1 MSGSLDW
8 DKLRL
13 FHIVAEAGSFTTAAQ
28 RLGGSQSALS
38 RQIQTLETMLGAALF
53 HRHARGLALTHEG
66 EQLLACTRDV
76 IDKIERTARAI
87 QETRS
92 KPSGELRLN
101 TTVSFGSTWLPRQLS
116 EFFKLYPDIKL
127 DVLLTDEELD
137 LTRRQADVAI
147 RFYSPRQTELIARP
161 LAQVRFALCASPAY
175 LAKHGTPTKISDL
188 DAHSIIAF
196 GQTAPDYLR
205 SANWILEVG
214 DPDSPRKPVLTLNNL
229 FGLTQAVKS
238 GIGIAALPDYLIR
251 WSSGLQA
258 ILPDFE
264 GPSLQTYFV
273 YPTELR
279 RSTRVAVLRDFLLSR
294 INEDMFAS

>member
-1 MSGSLDW
+1 MSNIDW

-13 FHIVAEAGSFTTAAQ
+13 FHAVAEAGSFTTAAA

-38 RQIQTLETMLGAALF
+38 RQIQALEEMVGAALF

-66 EQLLACTRDV
+66 EQLLAATRDV
-76 IDKIERTARAI
+76 TDRVDRAVRAI

-92 KPSGELRLN
+92 KPSGELRLT

-116 EFFKLYPDIKL
+116 EFFTLYPDIKL
-127 DVLLTDEELD
+127 DVILTDEELD

-161 LAQVRFALCASPAY
+161 LAHVRFALCASPIY
-175 LAKHGTPTKISDL
+175 LEKHGTPATIADL
-188 DAHSIIAF
+188 DKHHIVAF
-196 GQTAPDYLR
+196 GNSAPEYLR

-214 DPDSPRKPVLTLNNL
+214 DPDRPRKPVLTLNNL
-229 FGLTQAVKS
+229 FGLTQAVKT

-251 WSSGLQA
+251 WSSGLTP

-273 YPTELR
+273 YPSELR
-279 RSTRVAVLRDFLLSR
+279 RSTRVSVLRDFLLSR
-294 INEDMFAS
+294 INDDAFTA

>member
-1 MSGSLDW
+1 MTIDW

-13 FHIVAEAGSFTTAAQ
+13 FHAVAEAGSFTTAAA

-38 RQIQTLETMLGAALF
+38 RQIQALEEMVGAALF

-66 EQLLACTRDV
+66 EQLLAATRDV
-76 IDKIERTARAI
+76 TDRLDRAVRAI

-92 KPSGELRLN
+92 KPSGELRLT

-116 EFFKLYPDIKL
+116 EFFTLYPDIKL
-127 DVLLTDEELD
+127 DVILTDDELD

-161 LAQVRFALCASPAY
+161 LAHVRFALCASPSY
-175 LAKHGTPTKISDL
+175 LEKHGVPAVIADL
-188 DAHSIIAF
+188 DKHHIVAF
-196 GQTAPDYLR
+196 GTGAPEYLR

-214 DPDSPRKPVLTLNNL
+214 DPERPRKPVLTLNNL

-251 WSSGLQA
+251 WSSGLTP

-273 YPTELR
+273 YPSELR
-279 RSTRVAVLRDFLLSR
+279 RSTRVSVLRDFLLSR
-294 INEDMFAS
+294 INDDAFTA